1 MYEIELETLQMQQQY
16 WIQMRENAELENL
29 ILRARLRKMKEDE
42 QN

>member
-29 ILRARLRKMKEDE
+29 ILSARLRKMKEDE